1 MKPEIKKGFL
11 ILMLMA
17 GLVSIVWTG
26 VSFAEIRLAVAP
38 FEMEPIE
45 EKTIIP
51 CRYCGNNPTGNRTH
65 RGGTGSTL
73 NPLVVGPSFGK
84 S

>member
-11 ILMLMA
+11 ILVLVA
-17 GLVSIVWTG
+17 GLVSMVWTE

-45 EKTIIP
+45 GKDD
-51 CRYCGNNPTGNRTH
+51 Y
-65 RGGTGSTL
+65 
-73 NPLVVGPSFGK
+73 PL
-84 S
+84 